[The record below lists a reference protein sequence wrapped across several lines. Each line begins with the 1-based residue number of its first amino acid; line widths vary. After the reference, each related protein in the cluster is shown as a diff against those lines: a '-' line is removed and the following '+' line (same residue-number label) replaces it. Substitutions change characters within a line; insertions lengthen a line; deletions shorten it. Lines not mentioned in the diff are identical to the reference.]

1 METKNKGS
9 LMIKMN
15 RNGDKTIMFNPV
27 NGTVWLTKSE
37 LIQLFDVYQQTINA
51 CIDMILKAGVFNIE
65 NVCKYNLIG
74 NTTKN
79 TIKYEVYEFN
89 FEFIVAMAFRI
100 RSENAEI
107 FRKWIINQAF
117 IKEKFLQIPAIVQD
131 YQWN

>member
-51 CIDMILKAGVFNIE
+51 CINAVLKEGNFNIE
-65 NVCKYNLIG
+65 DVCKYNLIG

-100 RSENAEI
+100 RSENADI
-107 FRKWIINQAF
+107 LRKWIINQVF
-117 IKEKFLQIPAIVQD
+117 VEERFLQIPAIIQD

>member
-27 NGTVWLTKSE
+27 NGTVWLTKGE

-65 NVCKYNLIG
+65 DVCKYNLIG

-79 TIKYEVYEFN
+79 TIKYEAYEFN
-89 FEFIVAMAFRI
+89 FEFIIAMAFRV

-107 FRKWIINQAF
+107 LRKWIINQVF
-117 IKEKFLQIPAIVQD
+117 TKEKLLQVPAIIQN